1 MAFFNSG
8 RIAPSQDRVHDHSAQ
23 AQDGDTLNP
32 RLVQVSQQVQVG
44 DAIPATALTTLL
56 GNDGTIEAGLAVYTP
71 QLQLEAVG
79 SVTATGTKNDYAPQT
94 SWGAINQVIFNP
106 GAALTITGLDASP
119 SAGTIGQAIAV
130 LVNINAT
137 NSITLKHL
145 STSSVAA
152 NRITCPNAV
161 DFTIAPFSAAILYRD
176 TQNSRWRVLAV
187 PGSSTL
193 ADHAHS
199 ASGDGGA
206 TLTPIDF
213 LTTGLASYSGVFDI
227 GAVSVA
233 QNDVAIGAVSVVRMT
248 PLTAA
253 RNLNGMVKSAD
264 WQRVVII
271 NDSASQAINLNHD
284 NTGSA
289 AANRFYCAG
298 AATIVLNAL
307 GSITAVYD
315 PTAARWRVQSK

>member
-1 MAFFNSG
+1 MG
-8 RIAPSQDRVHDHSAQ
+8 RVQAVGESVHDHSDQ
-23 AQDGDTLNP
+23 ANGGDTLNP

-44 DAIPATALTTLL
+44 NAIAATALTTLL
-56 GNDGTIEAGLAVYTP
+56 GNDGTIEAGLSVYTP
-71 QLQLEAVG
+71 GLELEAVG
-79 SVTATGTKNDYAPQT
+79 SVTDTGTKNNYAPT
-94 SWGAINQVIFNP
+94 ASWGSIMQVLFNP
-106 GAALTITGLDASP
+106 GAALTITGLDAAP
-119 SAGTIGQAIAV
+119 GGVTIGQAIAV
-130 LVNINAT
+130 LVNINGT
-137 NSITLKHL
+137 NSVTLKHA
-145 STSSVAA
+145 SASSSAA
-152 NRITCPNAV
+152 NRITCPNLADVTIPPFGAAV
-161 DFTIAPFSAAILYRD
+161 LYRD
-176 TQNSRWRVLAV
+176 TQNSRWRVLASW
-187 PGSSTL
+187 GSSTL

-206 TLTPIDF
+206 TLTPTDI

-284 NTGSA
+284 NVGSA

-298 AATIVLNAL
+298 AAAIVLGAL
-307 GSITAVYD
+307 GSITVEYD